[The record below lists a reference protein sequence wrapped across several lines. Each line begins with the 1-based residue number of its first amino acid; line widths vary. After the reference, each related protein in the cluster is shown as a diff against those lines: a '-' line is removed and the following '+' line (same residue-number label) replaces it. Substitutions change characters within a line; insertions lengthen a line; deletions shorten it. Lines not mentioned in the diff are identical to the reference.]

1 MTAAI
6 THFKRLEL
14 KYILTLEQKEK
25 FLKNFKDILNS
36 DKHGDE
42 NGNYQLESMY
52 YDTDDLH
59 FYNEKLERNKNSK
72 KIRIRRYIKPN
83 RIFDENKLVF
93 IEIKEKIENITLKR
107 RVEMTFKEAKK
118 FLEKRKIPKYNQEDS
133 MVIAEILLLASEN
146 KLKPKAITKYSR
158 QAFFGKNKEEWVRIS
173 FDTNVFYNKNNLE
186 LNSEKNEWKI
196 ISENLTIMELK
207 ANNEIPKY
215 FQEFFEKNNIS
226 PTKMSK
232 YSQAI
237 EENERKTTNLI

>member
-14 KYILTLEQKEK
+14 KYILTLEQKQK
-25 FLKNFKDILNS
+25 FLKTFKNFLNP
-36 DKHGDE
+36 DNHGDE

-52 YDTDDLH
+52 YDTENLD
-59 FYNEKLERNKNSK
+59 FYKEKLEKIKNSK
-72 KIRIRRYIKPN
+72 KIRIRRYIKN
-83 RIFDENKLVF
+83 KKNFNENDLVF
-93 IEIKEKIENITLKR
+93 VEIKEKIENVTMKR
-107 RVEMTFKEAKK
+107 RAEMTFREAKN
-118 FLEKRKIPKYNQEDS
+118 FLEKRKIPKYNPEDK
-133 MVIAEILLLASEN
+133 MMIAEILLLASEN
-146 KLKPKAITKYSR
+146 KLKPKAVTKYSR

-173 FDTNVFYNKNNLE
+173 FDTWVFYNKNNLE

-215 FQEFFEKNNIS
+215 FEKFFEENNIF

-232 YSQAI
+232 YCQAI
-237 EENERKTTNLI
+237 EENERKTANLI